1 MTPNQRAYNKIMRKI
16 QPKIERWIGYGLE
29 HGLEFD
35 TGEMQALF
43 EKPKRITKQFLK
55 DLKHTPK
62 KRYEFYEKYATY
74 EGTSTPYERPIEE
87 AQEYERRA
95 EKARLTRVKNRI
107 LQEAEN
113 DYWREVREV
122 RERELEEETTPM
134 PDEDFTPDNK
144 EDFTPRVYDDYDET
158 IPFQKAY
165 YYGQNLIQEFA
176 NADDVHAGVSDVLR
190 DLILTFVNNAED
202 ESAERFCDNYE
213 KNKEEIEEAILE
225 ALNYETDGNGR
236 GEHIAS
242 QKSSLFRAL
251 DLIFDGTGYYWQGEF
266 GERLE
271 NAYADMHNMFTE
283 YYNYR
288 KKGALY

>member
-1 MTPNQRAYNKIMRKI
+1 MHKV
-16 QPKIERWIGYGLE
+16 QPKIERWIGYGLK

-55 DLKHTPK
+55 DLKHIPK

-74 EGTSTPYERPIEE
+74 EGVDTPYERPEE
-87 AQEYERRA
+87 EIKEYQRRA
-95 EKARLTRVKNRI
+95 EKAKQTREENQAKKVLDRI
-107 LQEAEN
+107 LDEIA
-113 DYWREVREV
+113 REEPVGGGS
-122 RERELEEETTPM
+122 LEPQ
-134 PDEDFTPDNK
+134 N
-144 EDFTPRVYDDYDET
+144 
-158 IPFQKAY
+158 PFQKAY
-165 YYGQNLIQEFA
+165 YYGINLIQEFA

-225 ALNYETDGNGR
+225 ALNYETNDNGR

-242 QKSSLFRAL
+242 QKNSLFRAL

-271 NAYADMHNMFTE
+271 NAYADIHNMFTE

>member
-35 TGEMQALF
+35 TSEIQALF

-62 KRYEFYEKYATY
+62 KRYEFYEKYANY

-87 AQEYERRA
+87 AREYARRA
-95 EKARLTRVKNRI
+95 EKARQTREKNRI
-107 LQEAEN
+107 LQE
-113 DYWREVREV
+113 
-122 RERELEEETTPM
+122 TTPL

-144 EDFTPRVYDDYDET
+144 EDFTPRVYEDYDET
-158 IPFQKAY
+158 DPFQQAY
-165 YYGQNLIQEFA
+165 FYGENLIQEFA

-190 DLILTFVNNAED
+190 DLIFTFVNNAED

-225 ALNYETDGNGR
+225 ALNYETDGNNR

-251 DLIFDGTGYYWQGEF
+251 DLLFDGTGYYWQGEF

>member
-16 QPKIERWIGYGLE
+16 QPKIEGWIGYGLE

-55 DLKHTPK
+55 DLNHIPK

-74 EGTSTPYERPIEE
+74 EGTSTPYERPKEE
-87 AQEYERRA
+87 IREYRRRA
-95 EKARLTRVKNRI
+95 EKARLTRERNRI
-107 LQEAEN
+107 F
-113 DYWREVREV
+113 
-122 RERELEEETTPM
+122 
-134 PDEDFTPDNK
+134 EDFVPK
-144 EDFTPRVYDDYDET
+144 VYDDYDEA
-158 IPFQKAY
+158 IPFQKAF

-190 DLILTFVNNAED
+190 DLILAFVNNAED

-225 ALNYETDGNGR
+225 ALNYETDGNNR

-251 DLIFDGTGYYWQGEF
+251 DLLFDGTGYYWRGEF

-271 NAYADMHNMFTE
+271 NAYADIHNMFTE

>member
-1 MTPNQRAYNKIMRKI
+1 MRKI

-55 DLKHTPK
+55 DLKHIPK

-87 AQEYERRA
+87 AQEYERRV
-95 EKARLTRVKNRI
+95 EKARQTREKKRI
-107 LQEAEN
+107 LQEA
-113 DYWREVREV
+113 V
-122 RERELEEETTPM
+122 P
-134 PDEDFTPDNK
+134 PDEDFTPDYAENLTPDNK
-144 EDFTPRVYDDYDET
+144 EDFTPRVYEDYDET
-158 IPFQKAY
+158 DPFQQAY
-165 YYGQNLIQEFA
+165 FYGENLIQEFA

-225 ALNYETDGNGR
+225 ALNYETDGNNR

-251 DLIFDGTGYYWQGEF
+251 DLLFDGTGYYWQGEF

-271 NAYADMHNMFTE
+271 NAYADMHNMFNE

>member
-1 MTPNQRAYNKIMRKI
+1 MRKI
-16 QPKIERWIGYGLE
+16 QPKIERWIGFGLE

-55 DLKHTPK
+55 DLKHIPK
-62 KRYEFYEKYATY
+62 KRYEFYEKYATQ
-74 EGTSTPYERPIEE
+74 EDTKTPYKRPIEE
-87 AQEYERRA
+87 IQEYERRA
-95 EKARLTRVKNRI
+95 EKARQTREKKRI
-107 LQEAEN
+107 IQEA
-113 DYWREVREV
+113 V
-122 RERELEEETTPM
+122 P
-134 PDEDFTPDNK
+134 PDEDFTPDYAENLTPDNK
-144 EDFTPRVYDDYDET
+144 EDFTPRVYEDYDET

-225 ALNYETDGNGR
+225 ALNYETNDNGR

-242 QKSSLFRAL
+242 QKNSLFRAL

>member
-35 TGEMQALF
+35 TGEMQAIF

-55 DLKHTPK
+55 DLKQIPK
-62 KRYEFYEKYATY
+62 KRYEFYEKYATQ
-74 EGTSTPYERPIEE
+74 EGTNTPYERPKEE
-87 AQEYERRA
+87 IQEYKRRA
-95 EKARLTRVKNRI
+95 EKAHQTRERNRI
-107 LQEAEN
+107 LQE
-113 DYWREVREV
+113 
-122 RERELEEETTPM
+122 TTPL
-134 PDEDFTPDNK
+134 PDEDFVPDTT
-144 EDFTPRVYDDYDET
+144 EDLTPRVYDDYDET
-158 IPFQKAY
+158 DPFQQAY
-165 YYGQNLIQEFA
+165 FYGENLIQEFA

-202 ESAERFCDNYE
+202 ESAERFCDNYDR
-213 KNKEEIEEAILE
+213 NKEEIEEAILE
-225 ALNYETDGNGR
+225 ALNYETDGNNR

-251 DLIFDGTGYYWQGEF
+251 DLLFDGTGYYWQGEF

-271 NAYADMHNMFTE
+271 SAYADMHNMFTE

>member
-1 MTPNQRAYNKIMRKI
+1 MTSNQRAYNKIMRKI
-16 QPKIERWIGYGLE
+16 QPKIGRWIGYGLE

-35 TGEMQALF
+35 TGEIQALF

-55 DLKHTPK
+55 DLKHIPK
-62 KRYEFYEKYATY
+62 KRYEFYEKYATQ
-74 EGTSTPYERPIEE
+74 EGTKTPYERPKEE
-87 AQEYERRA
+87 IREYRRRA
-95 EKARLTRVKNRI
+95 EKARLTREKKRI
-107 LQEAEN
+107 LQEAKN
-113 DYWREVREV
+113 DYWREV
-122 RERELEEETTPM
+122 RERELEEETTPLS
-134 PDEDFTPDNK
+134 DEDFTPDK
-144 EDFTPRVYDDYDET
+144 EDFTPRVYGDYDET
-158 IPFQKAY
+158 VPFQRAY
-165 YYGQNLIQEFA
+165 FYGENLIQEFA
-176 NADDVHAGVSDVLR
+176 NADDVHAGVSEILR

-213 KNKEEIEEAILE
+213 RNKEEIEEAILK
-225 ALNYETDGNGR
+225 ALNYETDGNNR

-251 DLIFDGTGYYWQGEF
+251 DLLFDGTGYYWQGEF

-271 NAYADMHNMFTE
+271 SAYADMHNMFTE

>member
-16 QPKIERWIGYGLE
+16 QPKIERWIGFGLE

-55 DLKHTPK
+55 DLKHIPK
-62 KRYEFYEKYATY
+62 KRYEFYEKYATQ
-74 EGTSTPYERPIEE
+74 EDTKTPYKRPIEE
-87 AQEYERRA
+87 IQEYERRA
-95 EKARLTRVKNRI
+95 EKARQTREKKRI
-107 LQEAEN
+107 IQEA
-113 DYWREVREV
+113 V
-122 RERELEEETTPM
+122 P
-134 PDEDFTPDNK
+134 PDEDFTPDYAENLTPDNK
-144 EDFTPRVYDDYDET
+144 EDFTPRVYEDYDET

-225 ALNYETDGNGR
+225 ALNYETNDNGR

-242 QKSSLFRAL
+242 QKNSLFRAL